1 MNLIKATACAALML
15 ALTPMFA
22 QEYGADESQISTVVY
37 VSSSAGD
44 DSNDGSMKSPL
55 KTFAKIPKENARI
68 LLKKGNVF
76 YEPLS
81 GLSNCVVDSYGKG
94 SKYPEICGLKLLKN
108 PDAWED
114 MGNGVWRLDMN
125 KTENFYGRNLE
136 ITKGNF
142 QLNNLGALYDAAS
155 DTVYGHKVKKLEML
169 EKDWDITTGEIYKPK
184 KDIDAESYRW
194 LYVKL
199 GKNPS
204 SDGAKLGILTYGNG
218 VSGLKN
224 CTVRN
229 IAIKGFGRHGLTG
242 SFGGKVENVK
252 IDLIGGSTQVG
263 YRTWVR
269 LGNGIEF
276 WISGSPSSNNRNH
289 VSGCTISRTYDCGST
304 IQGIVE
310 KGEIVASDITF
321 TGNKFYRCRQ
331 AFEHFLS
338 NRSNG
343 RSEYINCH
351 FEGNFAWEMGENEF
365 STPEPRD
372 NNFLT
377 YDNKRKG
384 MIIKNNVCY
393 GSGIYAGT
401 RGWAEH
407 FGENTFYVEQG
418 KHNLLFVY
426 PWNKQGIEIPSN
438 SEADI
443 QKYRETLGDTTS
455 KIILVPESEIAETR
469 SNLMKEDFKYVKK
482 FLKRGALSK

>member
-68 LLKKGNVF
+68 LLKKGDVF

-136 ITKGNF
+136 ITKGNY

-169 EKDWDITTGEIYKPK
+169 EKDWDITTGEIYKP

-242 SFGGKVENVK
+242 SFGGKIENVK

>member
-1 MNLIKATACAALML
+1 MNLIKATACAASIL

-68 LLKKGNVF
+68 LLKKGDVF

-184 KDIDAESYRW
+184 DIDAESYRW

-242 SFGGKVENVK
+242 SFGGKIENVK

-455 KIILVPESEIAETR
+455 KIILVPEAEIAETR

>member
-1 MNLIKATACAALML
+1 MNLIKATACAASIL

-68 LLKKGNVF
+68 LLKKGDVF

-136 ITKGNF
+136 ITKGNY

-155 DTVYGHKVKKLEML
+155 DTLYGHKVKKLEML

-184 KDIDAESYRW
+184 DIDAESYRW
-194 LYVKL
+194 LYVKHD
-199 GKNPS
+199 KNPS
-204 SDGAKLGILTYGNG
+204 SDGAELGILTYGNG

-455 KIILVPESEIAETR
+455 KIILVPEAEIAETR

>member
-1 MNLIKATACAALML
+1 MNLIKATACAVLML

-68 LLKKGNVF
+68 LLKKGDVF

-169 EKDWDITTGEIYKPK
+169 EKDWDITTGEIYKP

>member
-68 LLKKGNVF
+68 LLKKGDVF

-184 KDIDAESYRW
+184 DIDAESYRW

-242 SFGGKVENVK
+242 SFGGKIENVK

-276 WISGSPSSNNRNH
+276 WISESPSSNNRNH

>member
-15 ALTPMFA
+15 ALNPMFA

-68 LLKKGNVF
+68 LLKKGDVF

-184 KDIDAESYRW
+184 DIDAESYRW
-194 LYVKL
+194 LYVKHD
-199 GKNPS
+199 KNPS

-455 KIILVPESEIAETR
+455 KIILVPEAEIAETR

>member
-68 LLKKGNVF
+68 LLKKGDVF

-184 KDIDAESYRW
+184 DVNAESYRW

-455 KIILVPESEIAETR
+455 KIILVPEAEIAETR

>member
-1 MNLIKATACAALML
+1 MNLIKATACAASIL

-68 LLKKGNVF
+68 LLKKGDVF

-136 ITKGNF
+136 ITKGNY

-184 KDIDAESYRW
+184 DVNAESYRW

-455 KIILVPESEIAETR
+455 KIILVPEAEIAETR

>member
-1 MNLIKATACAALML
+1 MNLIKAIACAASIL
-15 ALTPMFA
+15 ALTPIFA
-22 QEYGADESQISTVVY
+22 QEYGADESQIATVVY

-68 LLKKGNVF
+68 LLKKGDVF

-94 SKYPEICGLKLLKN
+94 SKYPVICGLKLLKN

-136 ITKGNF
+136 ITKGNY

-155 DTVYGHKVKKLEML
+155 DTLYGHKVKKLEML

-184 KDIDAESYRW
+184 DVNAESYRW
-194 LYVKL
+194 LYVKHD
-199 GKNPS
+199 KNPS
-204 SDGAKLGILTYGNG
+204 SDGAELGILTYGNG
-218 VSGLKN
+218 VSGIKN

-242 SFGGKVENVK
+242 SFGGKIENVK

-338 NRSNG
+338 NRANG

-455 KIILVPESEIAETR
+455 KIILVPEAEIVETR

>member
-1 MNLIKATACAALML
+1 MNLVKATACAALML

-68 LLKKGNVF
+68 LLKKGDVF

-184 KDIDAESYRW
+184 DVNAESYRW

-204 SDGAKLGILTYGNG
+204 SDGAKLGILTYVNV

-242 SFGGKVENVK
+242 SFGGKIENVK

-455 KIILVPESEIAETR
+455 KIILVPEAEIAETR

>member
-1 MNLIKATACAALML
+1 MNLIKATACAASML

-68 LLKKGNVF
+68 LLKKGDVF

-136 ITKGNF
+136 ITKGNY

-155 DTVYGHKVKKLEML
+155 DTLYGHKVKKLEML
-169 EKDWDITTGEIYKPK
+169 EKDWDITTGEIYKP

-310 KGEIVASDITF
+310 KGEIVASEITF

-377 YDNKRKG
+377 YDQKRKG

-426 PWNKQGIEIPSN
+426 SWGKQGIEIPSN

>member
-1 MNLIKATACAALML
+1 MNLIKATACAASIL

-68 LLKKGNVF
+68 LLKKGDVF

-136 ITKGNF
+136 ITKGNY

-184 KDIDAESYRW
+184 DVNAESYRW

-242 SFGGKVENVK
+242 SFGGKIENVK

-455 KIILVPESEIAETR
+455 KIILVPEAEIAETR

>member
-15 ALTPMFA
+15 ALNPMFA

-68 LLKKGNVF
+68 LLKKGDVF

-184 KDIDAESYRW
+184 DVNAESYRW

-242 SFGGKVENVK
+242 SFGGKIENVK

-455 KIILVPESEIAETR
+455 KIILVPEAEIAETR

>member
-1 MNLIKATACAALML
+1 MNLIKATACAASML

-68 LLKKGNVF
+68 LLKKGDVF

-169 EKDWDITTGEIYKPK
+169 EKDWDITTGEIYKP

>member
-1 MNLIKATACAALML
+1 MNLIKATACAASIL

-68 LLKKGNVF
+68 LLKKGDVF

-169 EKDWDITTGEIYKPK
+169 EKDWDITTGEIYKP

-455 KIILVPESEIAETR
+455 KIILVPEAEIAETR

>member
-68 LLKKGNVF
+68 LLKKGDVF

-184 KDIDAESYRW
+184 DIDAESYRW

-242 SFGGKVENVK
+242 AFGGKVENVK

-377 YDNKRKG
+377 YDQKRKG

-426 PWNKQGIEIPSN
+426 SWGKQGIEIPSN

>member
-1 MNLIKATACAALML
+1 MNLVKATACAALML

-68 LLKKGNVF
+68 LLKKGDVF

-169 EKDWDITTGEIYKPK
+169 EKDWDITTGEIYKP

-365 STPEPRD
+365 STPDPRD

-455 KIILVPESEIAETR
+455 KIILVPEAEIAETR

>member
-1 MNLIKATACAALML
+1 MNLIKATACAVLML

-68 LLKKGNVF
+68 LLKKGDVF

-169 EKDWDITTGEIYKPK
+169 EKDWDITTGEIYKP

-455 KIILVPESEIAETR
+455 KIILVPEAEIAETR

>member
-1 MNLIKATACAALML
+1 MNLIKATACAASIL

-68 LLKKGNVF
+68 LLKKGDVF

-81 GLSNCVVDSYGKG
+81 GLSNCVVGSYGKG

-184 KDIDAESYRW
+184 DVNAESYRW

-242 SFGGKVENVK
+242 SFGGKIENVK

-455 KIILVPESEIAETR
+455 KIILVPEAEIAETR

>member
-68 LLKKGNVF
+68 LLKKGDVF

-136 ITKGNF
+136 ITKGNY

-169 EKDWDITTGEIYKPK
+169 EKDWDITTGEIYKP

-455 KIILVPESEIAETR
+455 KIILVPEAEIAETR

>member
-1 MNLIKATACAALML
+1 MNLIKATACAASML

-68 LLKKGNVF
+68 LLKKGDVF

-136 ITKGNF
+136 ITKGNY

-155 DTVYGHKVKKLEML
+155 DTLYGHKVKKLEML
-169 EKDWDITTGEIYKPK
+169 EKDWDITTGEIYKP

-377 YDNKRKG
+377 YDQKRKG

-426 PWNKQGIEIPSN
+426 SWGKQDIEIPSN

>member
-68 LLKKGNVF
+68 LLKKGDVF

-184 KDIDAESYRW
+184 DIDAESYRW
-194 LYVKL
+194 LYVKHD
-199 GKNPS
+199 KNPS
-204 SDGAKLGILTYGNG
+204 SDDAELGILTYGNG

-242 SFGGKVENVK
+242 SFGGKIENVK

-455 KIILVPESEIAETR
+455 KIILVPEAEIAETR

>member
-68 LLKKGNVF
+68 LLKKGDVF

-136 ITKGNF
+136 ITKGNY

-169 EKDWDITTGEIYKPK
+169 EKDWDITTGEIYKP

-242 SFGGKVENVK
+242 SFGGKIENVK

-426 PWNKQGIEIPSN
+426 PWGKQGIEIPSN

>member
-68 LLKKGNVF
+68 LLKKGDVF

-184 KDIDAESYRW
+184 DIDAESYRW

-224 CTVRN
+224 CTVCN

>member
-1 MNLIKATACAALML
+1 MNLIKATACAASIL

-68 LLKKGNVF
+68 LLKKGDVF

-184 KDIDAESYRW
+184 DVNAESYRW

>member
-1 MNLIKATACAALML
+1 MNLIKATACAALIL

-68 LLKKGNVF
+68 LLKKGDVF

-184 KDIDAESYRW
+184 DVNAESYRW
-194 LYVKL
+194 LYVKHD
-199 GKNPS
+199 KNPS

-242 SFGGKVENVK
+242 SFGGKIENVK

>member
-68 LLKKGNVF
+68 LLKKGDVF

-169 EKDWDITTGEIYKPK
+169 EKDWDITTGEIYKP

-469 SNLMKEDFKYVKK
+469 STLMKEDFKYVKK

>member
-15 ALTPMFA
+15 ALNPMFA

-68 LLKKGNVF
+68 LLKKGDVF

-184 KDIDAESYRW
+184 DVNAESYRW

-242 SFGGKVENVK
+242 SFGGKIENVK

-426 PWNKQGIEIPSN
+426 PWGKQGIEIPSN

>member
-169 EKDWDITTGEIYKPK
+169 EKDWDITTGEIYKP

>member
-1 MNLIKATACAALML
+1 MNLVKATACAALML

-68 LLKKGNVF
+68 LLKKGDVF

-94 SKYPEICGLKLLKN
+94 SKYPVICGLKLLKN

-169 EKDWDITTGEIYKPK
+169 EKDWDITTGEIYKPE
-184 KDIDAESYRW
+184 DVNAESYRW
-194 LYVKL
+194 LYVKHD
-199 GKNPS
+199 KNPS
-204 SDGAKLGILTYGNG
+204 SDGAELGILTYGNG
-218 VSGLKN
+218 VSGIKN

-242 SFGGKVENVK
+242 SFGGKIENVK

-438 SEADI
+438 SEDDI
-443 QKYRETLGDTTS
+443 QKYRETLGDATS
-455 KIILVPESEIAETR
+455 KIILVPEAEIAETR

>member
-1 MNLIKATACAALML
+1 MNLIKATACAALIL

-68 LLKKGNVF
+68 LLKKGDVF

-169 EKDWDITTGEIYKPK
+169 EKDWDITTGEIYKP

>member
-1 MNLIKATACAALML
+1 MNLIKATACAASIL
-15 ALTPMFA
+15 ALNPMFA

-68 LLKKGNVF
+68 LLKKGDVF

-169 EKDWDITTGEIYKPK
+169 EKDWDITTGEIYKP

-426 PWNKQGIEIPSN
+426 PWGKQGIEIPSN

>member
-1 MNLIKATACAALML
+1 MNLIKATACAASIL

-68 LLKKGNVF
+68 LLKKGDVF

-184 KDIDAESYRW
+184 DIDAESYRW

-242 SFGGKVENVK
+242 SFGGKIENVK

-426 PWNKQGIEIPSN
+426 PWGKQGIEIPSN

-455 KIILVPESEIAETR
+455 KIILVPEAEIAETR

>member
-68 LLKKGNVF
+68 LLKKGDVF

-169 EKDWDITTGEIYKPK
+169 EKDWDITTGEIYKP

-377 YDNKRKG
+377 YDQKRKG

-426 PWNKQGIEIPSN
+426 SWGKQGIEIPSN

>member
-1 MNLIKATACAALML
+1 MNLIKATACAASIL

-68 LLKKGNVF
+68 LLKKGDVF

-136 ITKGNF
+136 ITKGNY

-169 EKDWDITTGEIYKPK
+169 EKDWDITTGEIYKP

>member
-1 MNLIKATACAALML
+1 MNLIKATACAASIL
-15 ALTPMFA
+15 ALNPMFA

-68 LLKKGNVF
+68 LLKKGDVF

-169 EKDWDITTGEIYKPK
+169 EKDWDITTGEIYKP

-455 KIILVPESEIAETR
+455 KIILVPEAEIAETR

>member
-1 MNLIKATACAALML
+1 MNLVKATACAALML

-68 LLKKGNVF
+68 LLKKGDVF

-184 KDIDAESYRW
+184 DVNAESYRW

-242 SFGGKVENVK
+242 SFGGKIENVK